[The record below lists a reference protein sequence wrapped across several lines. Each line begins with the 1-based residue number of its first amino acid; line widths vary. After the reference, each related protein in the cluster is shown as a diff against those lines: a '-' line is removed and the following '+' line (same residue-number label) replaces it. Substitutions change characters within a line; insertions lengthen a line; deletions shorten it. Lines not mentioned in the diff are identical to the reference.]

1 MRILVAFEY
10 NFRAYRETIAAA
22 IRVLRPGVEVETT
35 SLDALGEHIERFD
48 PHLVICS
55 QSNTIYAGSRLAW
68 VELSL
73 DPLHPSKI
81 CVGGR
86 YSERTNPTL
95 GMLLEVIDEVKV
107 VIQTNNDFRGC

>member
-1 MRILVAFEY
+1 MRILVAFEHNY
-10 NFRAYRETIAAA
+10 RAYRETIAAA
-22 IRVLRPGVEVETT
+22 IRVLRPGVEVETI
-35 SLDALGEHIERFD
+35 SLEVLREHIERFA

-55 QSNTIYAGSRLAW
+55 QSNTIDAGSRLAW

-81 CVGGR
+81 CVGRR

-95 GMLLEVIDEVKV
+95 GMLLEVIDEVEELT
-107 VIQTNNDFRGC
+107 QTLQRGSK